1 MSSESRAGNPAAAN
15 PRFPGQRSSSQ
26 GQPGA
31 KPRPVGVG
39 EAQLVDIPAPA
50 ARVDDGAT
58 EEGSSTGFWTSP
70 RCRLGRGPGKSGP
83 RRA

>member
-1 MSSESRAGNPAAAN
+1 MLGEAGGATPRGRHGSEDAGMSSESGARIPAAAN

-31 KPRPVGVG
+31 KPRPGGVG

-50 ARVDDGAT
+50 AWR
-58 EEGSSTGFWTSP
+58 
-70 RCRLGRGPGKSGP
+70 
-83 RRA
+83 